1 MQYAGMD
8 PGLEVGGA
16 APHFSLPNQFGEPV
30 SLLEL
35 HGTAVALVFY
45 PFAFS
50 GVCTRELNE
59 LQENSGMFANAGV
72 HLLAASVDSKYT
84 LRSYAQAEGYS
95 FDLLADFWP
104 HGKVA
109 ASYGVFDPVRGMAR
123 RSTFLISAAGIIVDF
138 FSTPAG
144 QARPL
149 GRYVQ
154 ALGLL

>member
-8 PGLEVGGA
+8 PGREVGGA

-72 HLLAASVDSKYT
+72 HLLAVLTFLPIFGRTGKWQPAMAS
-84 LRSYAQAEGYS
+84 LIR
-95 FDLLADFWP
+95 
-104 HGKVA
+104 
-109 ASYGVFDPVRGMAR
+109 YGVWPG
-123 RSTFLISAAGIIVDF
+123 AAH
-138 FSTPAG
+138 S
-144 QARPL
+144 
-149 GRYVQ
+149 
-154 ALGLL
+154 

>member
-1 MQYAGMD
+1 MAC
-8 PGLEVGGA
+8 
-16 APHFSLPNQFGEPV
+16 LPTLV
-30 SLLEL
+30 CICWLLQW
-35 HGTAVALVFY
+35 TANT
-45 PFAFS
+45 P
-50 GVCTRELNE
+50 
-59 LQENSGMFANAGV
+59 
-72 HLLAASVDSKYT
+72 
-84 LRSYAQAEGYS
+84 YAQAEGYS